1 MSGKVSAQEEIQL
14 QVLRLLQENPEH
26 SQRTIARELGIS
38 LGSTNF
44 CFQALAQK
52 GWVKLQSFG
61 QSRDKM
67 DYVYLLTPTG
77 VVRKSKLTASY
88 LKRKVAEYESLQ
100 REIEL
105 LKSEVSD
112 ATASMQ

>member
-1 MSGKVSAQEEIQL
+1 
-14 QVLRLLQENPEH
+14 
-26 SQRTIARELGIS
+26 
-38 LGSTNF
+38 
-44 CFQALAQK
+44 
-52 GWVKLQSFG
+52 
-61 QSRDKM
+61 M